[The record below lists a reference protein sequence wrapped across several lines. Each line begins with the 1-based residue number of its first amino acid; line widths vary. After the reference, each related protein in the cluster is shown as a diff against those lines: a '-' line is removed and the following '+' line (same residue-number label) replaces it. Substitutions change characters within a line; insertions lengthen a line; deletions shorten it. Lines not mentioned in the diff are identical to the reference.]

1 MYTPTREAEASR
13 PAVYTRARL
22 CCAAP
27 ASRSEIPLELR
38 SSGSVAGP
46 RLG

>member
-1 MYTPTREAEASR
+1 MYTPTGEAEASR
-13 PAVYTRARL
+13 PAVYSRGRL

-27 ASRSEIPLELR
+27 ASRSEIPVEMR

-46 RLG
+46 RQG